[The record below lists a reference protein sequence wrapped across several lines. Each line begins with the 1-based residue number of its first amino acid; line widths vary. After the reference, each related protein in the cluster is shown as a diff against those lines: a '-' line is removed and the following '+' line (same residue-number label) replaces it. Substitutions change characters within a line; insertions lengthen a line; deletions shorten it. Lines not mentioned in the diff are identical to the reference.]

1 MFNIKKLYFTLIS
14 IVVTIITVACS
25 GESSTKYSSPI
36 SKTDFFMG
44 TVVKISLYDKKD
56 ESIITKAF
64 DRIKEIENEVSI
76 NKQGTELQRLNSFAG
91 KSPLKVKDD
100 TYVIIKKGLE
110 YSKLSQ
116 GSFDITIGPIVKLWS
131 IGLPEAKVPTELE
144 ISDKL
149 KLVGYRDV
157 KINEDKSVFLKKP
170 GMSIDLGGIAKGYT
184 ADEVVE
190 VLKQNGVKSA
200 VIDLGGNV
208 FVLGSKTDGQPW
220 KIGIQNPFEV
230 RGKIIGTIDVQNKS
244 IVTSGIYERFIE
256 RDGKRYHHILSPFNG
271 YPYNNEIAGVTIV
284 SDKSIDGDA
293 LSTTVFSKGL
303 NGGMKFVNETKG
315 IEAIFV
321 TKNKEVYTTNGLKSN
336 FKLTNE
342 DFKVMN

>member
-1 MFNIKKLYFTLIS
+1 MLNMKKLYLILVSS
-14 IVVTIITVACS
+14 IVAITVAACS
-25 GESSTKYSSPI
+25 NGNSSKYSSPI

-56 ESIITKAF
+56 KDIISKAF

-76 NKQGTELQRLNSFAG
+76 NKEGTELDKLNSSAG
-91 KSPLKVKDD
+91 KEPLKVKDD
-100 TYVIIKKGLE
+100 TYMMIKKGLE

-149 KLVGYRDV
+149 KLVGYKDV
-157 KINEDKSVFLKKP
+157 KINENKSIFLKRP
-170 GMSIDLGGIAKGYT
+170 GMIIDLGGIAKGYT
-184 ADEVVE
+184 ADAVVD

-208 FVLGSKTDGQPW
+208 FAMGSKMDGQPW
-220 KIGIQNPFEV
+220 KIGIQNPFEL
-230 RGKIIGTIDVQNKS
+230 RGKIIGTIEVQNKS

-256 RDGKRYHHILSPFNG
+256 KDGKRYHHILSPFNG

-303 NGGMKFVNETKG
+303 NGGMKFVKETKG

-321 TKNKEVYTTNGLKSN
+321 TKNKEVYITDGLKNN
-336 FKLTNE
+336 FKLTNTE
-342 DFKVMN
+342 FKMMN

>member
-1 MFNIKKLYFTLIS
+1 MFNIKKLYLTLIS
-14 IVVTIITVACS
+14 IIVTITTVACS
-25 GESSTKYSSPI
+25 SGNLTKYSSPI

-56 ESIITKAF
+56 ENIIKKAF

-76 NKQGTELQRLNSFAG
+76 NKESTELTKLNSLAG
-91 KSPLKVKDD
+91 KEPLQVKED
-100 TYVIIKKGLE
+100 TYNIIRNGLG

-131 IGLPEAKVPTELE
+131 IGLPEAKVPTEYE
-144 ISDKL
+144 INEKL
-149 KLVGYRDV
+149 KLVGYKNLEVNKDRF
-157 KINEDKSVFLKKP
+157 VFLKKA
-170 GMSIDLGGIAKGYT
+170 GMIIDLGGIAKGYT
-184 ADEVVE
+184 ADKVVE

-208 FVLGSKTDGQPW
+208 FAMGSKTDGQPW
-220 KIGIQNPFEV
+220 EIGIQNPFEV
-230 RGKIIGTIDVQNKS
+230 RGKIIGTIGVKNKS

-256 RDGKRYHHILSPFNG
+256 KDGKRYHHILSPFNG

-321 TKNKEVYTTNGLKSN
+321 TKNKEVYITNGLKNN
-336 FKLTNE
+336 FKLINE
-342 DFKVMN
+342 EFKMMN

>member
-1 MFNIKKLYFTLIS
+1 MLNMKKLYFILIV
-14 IVVTIITVACS
+14 ITVTITAAACS
-25 GESSTKYSSPI
+25 SNNSSKYSSPI

-56 ESIITKAF
+56 ENIISKAF

-76 NKQGTELQRLNSFAG
+76 NKEGTELDKLNSFAG
-91 KSPLKVKDD
+91 KEPLKVKDD
-100 TYVIIKKGLE
+100 TYMMIKKGLE

-149 KLVGYRDV
+149 KLVEYKDV
-157 KINEDKSVFLKKP
+157 KINEDKSIFLKRP
-170 GMSIDLGGIAKGYT
+170 GMIIDLGGIAKGYT
-184 ADEVVE
+184 ADAVVD

-208 FVLGSKTDGQPW
+208 FAMGSKTDGQPW
-220 KIGIQNPFEV
+220 KIGIQNPFEL
-230 RGKIIGTIDVQNKS
+230 RGKIIGTIEVQNKS

-256 RDGKRYHHILSPFNG
+256 KDGKRYHHILSPFNG

-303 NGGMKFVNETKG
+303 NGGMKFVKKTKG

-321 TKNKEVYTTNGLKSN
+321 TKNKEVYITDGLKNN
-336 FKLTNE
+336 FKLTNTE
-342 DFKVMN
+342 FKMMN